1 MIASIRA
8 ELRKAT
14 TTRLWWILLI
24 LMIGTIAFF
33 AGTFALALTFGDTG
47 TGPDGQ
53 ALTIAP
59 KDMAITVYTLG
70 VSLGYAFPLAF
81 GAILMTGEFRHRTL
95 ATTLLAQPSRGRLV
109 LGKLAAALPFAGLYG
124 AASAATAVAV
134 GAAALGLAGEPT
146 MLDDADVLRS
156 IGLSIVAMAAWMLV
170 GVGFGSV
177 ITNQV
182 AAIVTVLGWTQ
193 LVEPILRLALG
204 FWEPAAPIARFLP
217 GAAGEA
223 LAGGSFYSTTG
234 LSDLLP
240 AWAGLLVLLGYGAVA
255 AGIGWLTTLRRDVT

>member
-1 MIASIRA
+1 
-8 ELRKAT
+8 
-14 TTRLWWILLI
+14 
-24 LMIGTIAFF
+24 
-33 AGTFALALTFGDTG
+33 
-47 TGPDGQ
+47 
-53 ALTIAP
+53 
-59 KDMAITVYTLG
+59 
-70 VSLGYAFPLAF
+70 
-81 GAILMTGEFRHRTL
+81 
-95 ATTLLAQPSRGRLV
+95 
-109 LGKLAAALPFAGLYG
+109 
-124 AASAATAVAV
+124 
-134 GAAALGLAGEPT
+134 

-240 AWAGLLVLLGYGAVA
+240 AWAGLLVLLGYGAIA
-255 AGIGWLTTLRRDVT
+255 AGIGWLTTLRRDVA